1 MTLNVGIDLELF
13 AVCRCKCDF
22 GSVTE
27 ADALNISERIC
38 TPVTVRSVGVDD
50 LAVGYVDPVRVR
62 ITAEDGDIVTL
73 ATVQHIIT

>member
-1 MTLNVGIDLELF
+1 MNVGIDLELF